1 MPDRGGAALPVTAV
15 SDREF
20 FHGWPQFLPD
30 GRHFL
35 YWVQARDPDP
45 DKSAVMVGSL
55 DDASDLQRRRNVV
68 AGTSMALYAAG
79 YLFFEREGV
88 LLAQPFD
95 AVRFEARG
103 NAIPVAQQVHQ
114 FVGRYGWGSFSIS
127 SGGTVAYVTGSGAK
141 TQLAWFDRAGTV
153 IGRLGQP
160 EDQLAP
166 QLSPDQKRVAV
177 ARRDTHG
184 ELDIWLADLTR
195 DASTRLTFFRPG
207 QNSVPVW
214 SPESARVAFNSN
226 REGTWNLYEKTA
238 SGNGDEKLLLK
249 SGDSKL
255 PSDWSADG
263 RFLLYQAPGPTTTK
277 WNLWVLPLTGD
288 RKPVPVVHNDFNNLH
303 GQFSPNGEWIAY
315 DSDQSTRPEIY
326 VQRFPT
332 SGGNF
337 EVSTQGGSHPRWRR
351 DGKELFYL
359 SPSRRMMAVDIKATA
374 TTFEIGRPRELFQTR
389 VADLPFPAQSYDVT
403 ADGQRFLI
411 DTTLDEAIAPPIT
424 VVMNW
429 APKK

>member
-1 MPDRGGAALPVTAV
+1 
-15 SDREF
+15 
-20 FHGWPQFLPD
+20 
-30 GRHFL
+30 
-35 YWVQARDPDP
+35 
-45 DKSAVMVGSL
+45 VMVGSL
-55 DDASDLQRRRNVV
+55 DDAQDVLRRRSVLTG
-68 AGTSMALYAAG
+68 ASMALYSAG

-95 AVRFEARG
+95 AVRFETRSDP
-103 NAIPVAQQVHQ
+103 IPVAYMVHRLL
-114 FVGRYGWGSFSIS
+114 GRYGWGSFSIS
-127 SGGTVAYVTGSGAK
+127 SGGTLAYVAGSGAK
-141 TQLAWFDRAGTV
+141 TQLTWFDRAGTE

-160 EDQLAP
+160 EEQLAP

-195 DASTRLTFFRPG
+195 DTSTRFTFFRPG

-214 SPESARVAFNSN
+214 SPDSARVAFNSN
-226 REGTWNLYEKTA
+226 REGNWNLYVKA
-238 SGNGDEKLLLK
+238 VSGSGEELLLK

-255 PSDWSADG
+255 PSDWSADE
-263 RFLLYQAPGPTTTK
+263 RFLLYQAPGPSTTK

-288 RKPVPVVHNDFNNLH
+288 RKPVPVVHNEFNDLH

-332 SGGNF
+332 SGGGF

-359 SPSRRMMAVDIKATA
+359 SPDRRIMAVDINATA
-374 TTFEIGRPRELFQTR
+374 ATFEIGRPRALFQTR

-411 DTTLDEAIAPPIT
+411 DTALDVAVAPPIT